1 MVLIFDGNSEI
12 GAHARSNLN
21 FCCLFMAFE
30 KIENKQEELFSFMR
44 AQHVLSYHL
53 I

>member
-1 MVLIFDGNSEI
+1 MVLIIDGNSEI

-21 FCCLFMAFE
+21 FCYLFMAFE
-30 KIENKQEELFSFMR
+30 KIENSQKDFVPSSVRNM
-44 AQHVLSYHL
+44 